1 MTRDDLTLL
10 IELYL
15 YEVGITD
22 PDRRT
27 KLAQEIVTSIQE
39 KIHVQPSDQ

>member
-1 MTRDDLTLL
+1 MTRDDLILL

-15 YEVGITD
+15 HEAGITD

-27 KLAQEIVTSIQE
+27 KLAQEIVASIQE
-39 KIHVQPSDQ
+39 KIHV